1 MDDDSYEPY
10 IPVAQRKQAKLAALA
25 SLGLD
30 ERRLLSASQSRAK
43 STDRQE
49 YEEDDSEEVTKEKA
63 RLERTLLVEAQDVHR
78 KKATEGMCCL

>member
-49 YEEDDSEEVTKEKA
+49 YEEDDSEEVIK
-63 RLERTLLVEAQDVHR
+63 
-78 KKATEGMCCL
+78 